1 MSEVIAEP
9 HSPHIAEQRASVL
22 HVLHVQRVLRVQRM
36 LRVLRTPC
44 VLYTEHPAVRFKCHT
59 GKATAAWHRQ
69 GL

>member
-22 HVLHVQRVLRVQRM
+22 HVLNVLHV

-44 VLYTEHPAVRFKCHT
+44 VMYTEHPAVRFKCHT